1 MASFSSATQLAD
13 FKRKKKLILS
23 LTFLIAVRFAAFAV
37 EGMWLPLLLGLL
49 NETEMKSMGMKMS
62 AEDIYSV
69 NKGSLKDA
77 IVQFGGGCTGEIISP
92 KGLLLTNHHCGFGQ
106 IQSHSTLEHNYL
118 EDGFWAKTMDA
129 ELPNPGLTVTL
140 ISRIEDVTAAVLKG
154 VTEAMD
160 KRTRQSTVDKNLDE
174 IKKSWKKEAYE
185 DVMIRPFFHGNQY
198 FLFVTVTYRDIRLVG
213 TPPSSIGKFGADT
226 DNWVWP
232 RHTGDFS
239 MFRIYAGKDN
249 LPADYSKDNVPY
261 QPKHFLPISL
271 DGIREGD
278 FTLVF
283 GFPGRTNEYLPSYA
297 IEQIVDVLDPAKI
310 AVRDKTLAIW
320 DAAMRSDA
328 QVKIQYASKQASLA
342 NAWKKWQGEVLG
354 LTRTKA
360 VLKKQEFE
368 SKFEKAVAANPA
380 FKKYATILDDF
391 ENLYEDIR
399 PYAETKDYYD
409 EITSRN
415 VELLRIASQTNRL
428 VKAYENEGQ
437 AGFDSFNKRLQG
449 FLDGFY
455 KNYSPAIDQ
464 DVFAA
469 LMEMM
474 LKKVDKAYLP
484 EYFTKKAAEYG
495 SFEAMAKDIF
505 EKSWLTNPKAAMTM
519 LSKSPNDVMIAI
531 QTDPACQLASAFD
544 QTYNEKVVSKY
555 NEYNEQIEAL
565 QQTYMKALME
575 VFPNEKFYPDAN
587 GTLRCSYGKV
597 QSYQPRDAVSYTPV
611 TYLDGV
617 MEKYVPGDYEFD
629 VPAKLQELYK
639 ARDYGNYGIA
649 GRMPV
654 CFIGSN
660 HTTGGNSGSPA
671 IDAYGNL
678 IGLNFDRVWE
688 GTMSD
693 YNYDISLCR
702 NIMVD
707 IRYVLFIVDKF
718 AGATNL
724 IEEMKLVHPKREGKY
739 KTPENAK
746 QPQSNPKF
754 KTDKPQK
761 LEKNEK
767 Q

>member
-1 MASFSSATQLAD
+1 M
-13 FKRKKKLILS
+13 KKLILS
-23 LTFLIAVRFAAFAV
+23 LTFLIVLRFAAIAV

-92 KGLLLTNHHCGFGQ
+92 KGLLLTNHHCGYGQ

-140 ISRIEDVTAAVLKG
+140 ISRIEDITNMVLNG
-154 VTEAMD
+154 VTDKMD
-160 KRTRQSTVDKNLDE
+160 KRTRQSTIDKNLDE
-174 IKKSWKKEAYE
+174 IRKSWKKEAYE
-185 DVMIRPFFHGNQY
+185 DILIRPFFHGNQY

-271 DGIREGD
+271 DGVREGD
-278 FTLVF
+278 FTMVF

-320 DAAMRSDA
+320 NAAMRSDA

-354 LTRTKA
+354 LTQTKA
-360 VLKKQEFE
+360 VDKKQ
-368 SKFEKAVAANPA
+368 KFEAKFKATVAATPA
-380 FKKYATILDDF
+380 FKKYANILSDF
-391 ENLYEDIR
+391 QQLYADIA
-399 PYAETKDYYD
+399 PYAEAKDYYD
-409 EITSRN
+409 EITFRN
-415 VELLRIASQTNRL
+415 VELLRIASQVNRL
-428 VKAYENEGQ
+428 VKTYENEGE
-437 AGFDSFNKRLQG
+437 AGFDNFNKRLQAY
-449 FLDGFY
+449 LDGFY

-464 DVFAA
+464 EVFGE
-469 LMEMM
+469 LMQMM
-474 LKKVDKAYLP
+474 VEKVDKAYLP
-484 EYFTKKAAEYG
+484 EGFIKKTAEYG
-495 SFEAMAKDIF
+495 NYELMAKDVYQ
-505 EKSWLTNPKAAMTM
+505 KTWLTDAKAAMTM

-544 QTYNEKVVSKY
+544 QTYNEKIMVKY
-555 NEYNEQIEAL
+555 NEYNEQIDEL
-565 QQTYMKALME
+565 QQVYMKALME

-587 GTLRCSYGKV
+587 GTLRVSYGRV
-597 QSYQPRDAVSYTPV
+597 QGYQPRDAVSYSNT

-639 ARDYGNYGIA
+639 ARDYGKYGES

-693 YNYDISLCR
+693 YNYDLSLCR

-707 IRYVLFIVDKF
+707 IRYVLFLVDKF

-724 IEEMKLVHPKREGKY
+724 IEEMKLVHPKGDVRY
-739 KTPENAK
+739 KTPNSQK
-746 QPQSNPKF
+746 QKPDSTIKSIKP
-754 KTDKPQK
+754 DKI
-761 LEKNEK
+761 EKIEK